1 MIQATTS
8 AAEVEYVREAG
19 HHTDQLAVMFA
30 DAFKDDPGLQYLCQ
44 RQKSNY
50 EQRLLGWFR
59 AMLRLQVQNNQPLI
73 VVKSG
78 SEYVAAATL
87 TAPQASLKFVSLLRW
102 VVDALWGVGLVTLWR
117 TMTHI
122 QHISS
127 YQPATPHFR
136 LEFIGVL
143 SSQQGKG
150 IGPVLLAEVHRL
162 SETHATA
169 AGVWLETANP
179 ANVQLYQRFGYEI
192 TQQEQLGDEVTTTIM
207 FRTNVIPVKSISGH

>member
-1 MIQATTS
+1 MIQTTTS
-8 AAEVEYVREAG
+8 AAEVGYVREAG
-19 HHTDQLAVMFA
+19 HHIDQIAAMFA

-44 RQKSNY
+44 RQKSGY
-50 EQRLLGWFR
+50 DQRLLGWFR
-59 AMLRLQVQNNQPLI
+59 AMLRLQVQNNQPVI

-102 VVDALWGVGLVTLWR
+102 VVDMLWGVRLVALWR
-117 TMTHI
+117 TMAHI

-127 YQPATPHFR
+127 YQPAAPHFR

-150 IGPVLLAEVHRL
+150 IGRVLLAEVHRL
-162 SETHATA
+162 SESHATA
-169 AGVWLETANP
+169 AGVWLETAKP
-179 ANVQLYQRFGYEI
+179 ANVQLYQRFGYAV
-192 TQQEQLGDEVTTTIM
+192 TRHQPFGDGVTTMM
-207 FRTNVIPVKSISGH
+207 FRANVIPVKSIAGL